1 MKLIGTLLNF
11 ILSLLDDDF
20 NICGA
25 SLFTIPKF
33 HKKSTND
40 RGSAFRFWHNS
51 VFFLPRNKYL
61 FVEIVDVRSIFV
73 YNYSILL

>member
-1 MKLIGTLLNF
+1 MLIGTLLNF

-25 SLFTIPKF
+25 SLFPITKF

-40 RGSAFRFWHNS
+40 RGNAFRFWHNS

-73 YNYSILL
+73 YNYSILF

>member
-1 MKLIGTLLNF
+1 MKLIGTLLTV
-11 ILSLLDDDF
+11 ILTLFEGVF

-33 HKKSTND
+33 HKKSTNA
-40 RGSAFRFWHNS
+40 RGNAFCFCRYS
-51 VFFLPRNKYL
+51 VFFRTQKTYL